1 MLAQADLQNAL
12 AQALGEFGPAWK
24 IVSECSP
31 VNPLDPSHW
40 AVGSQ
45 SFHVNIRHRVTGRL
59 KVLGRRVAD
68 EPSASLHRAVAFSLV
83 DSYVHGNSDPIRR
96 YLEDIGVATGSER
109 DAGHFF
115 RRPAASATGLVS
127 ITRAELLEAQ
137 APAIR
142 TPAVAQP
149 SLPAAAPSRL
159 PRTVE
164 APRHMSEQPRPVVEA
179 LRPVVEAPRPAVEA
193 PQSVV
198 EAPRPVVEAPRPVV
212 EAPRPVV
219 EAPRPVV
226 EAPRPVVEAPR
237 LVVAAPRPAVEA
249 PHPVVEAPPPVVE
262 SSRPVAEAPRPVV
275 EQSRPVAAVEP
286 PRQVLPVAALGS
298 NVMRPSG
305 AGGNRVLRRFKREF
319 EIWQWRRA
327 VGSAAQKSASARD
340 S

>member
-83 DSYVHGNSDPIRR
+83 DSYVHGNADPIRR
-96 YLEDIGVATGSER
+96 YLDDIGVTTGSER

-115 RRPAASATGLVS
+115 RRPAAVAAEPMST
-127 ITRAELLEAQ
+127 TRAVAELLEA
-137 APAIR
+137 PPPVMR

-149 SLPAAAPSRL
+149 PFR
-159 PRTVE
+159 
-164 APRHMSEQPRPVVEA
+164 
-179 LRPVVEAPRPAVEA
+179 
-193 PQSVV
+193 
-198 EAPRPVVEAPRPVV
+198 
-212 EAPRPVV
+212 
-219 EAPRPVV
+219 
-226 EAPRPVVEAPR
+226 VVEAPR
-237 LVVAAPRPAVEA
+237 LPPIAEPPRRMSLAEASRPVEA
-249 PHPVVEAPPPVVE
+249 PHPMVEA
-262 SSRPVAEAPRPVV
+262 SRPVVPAPRPDVAP
-275 EQSRPVAAVEP
+275 SRPVAAVEP
-286 PRQVLPVAALGS
+286 PRHVLPVAALGS
-298 NVMRPSG
+298 NVMRPR
-305 AGGNRVLRRFKREF
+305 GNRVLRRFKREF

-327 VGSAAQKSASARD
+327 VGSAAQRSASARD
-340 S
+340 N